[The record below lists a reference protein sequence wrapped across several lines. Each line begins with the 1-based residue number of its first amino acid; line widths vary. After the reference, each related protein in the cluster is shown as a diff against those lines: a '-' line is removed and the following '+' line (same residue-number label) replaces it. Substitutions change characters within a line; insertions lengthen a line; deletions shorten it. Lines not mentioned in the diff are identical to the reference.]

1 MKKQEIDGEINA
13 LKNLLSQTDYQA
25 LKFSEGELSEDE
37 YAPIKEKRQQYRDR
51 INELESVEPEEE
63 DHIQAKN
70 IWTSTLTRQ
79 ITPQR
84 AHFYTIMWHNFWTK
98 HYNF

>member
-37 YAPIKEKRQQYRDR
+37 YAPVKEKRQQYRDR
-51 INELESVEPEEE
+51 INELESMEPEEE
-63 DHIQAKN
+63 DHI
-70 IWTSTLTRQ
+70 
-79 ITPQR
+79 
-84 AHFYTIMWHNFWTK
+84 
-98 HYNF
+98 